1 MNSSE
6 AAVDTFPYFAIVKM
20 YRRSI
25 RAAGDRQYQEKLFEE
40 FGI

>member
-20 YRRSI
+20 YRRSLNSI
-25 RAAGDRQYQEKLFEE
+25 CFHLHF
-40 FGI
+40 